1 MTDTNTMESCSHDAH
16 SFAERAAEIMRREP
30 RTEKTPAILASFA
43 HPLNYRHPLETIP
56 LESIAAAHGTNFA
69 TVVQA
74 LRNANGQLVPQPRLP
89 ELGIELRTGETAMS
103 NGATVQGPPFVSAG
117 RLQAGLH
124 MAKHYALIE
133 TGHGSHFWGV
143 PNRNVLSE
151 ASNIPVIVIGEIVD
165 PEGRGKANHEEYY
178 VRNPIWVDNLPK
190 DHPWYGWTYEQVGSI
205 MDAMQIQAER
215 LNIRMLLVWDPE
227 SRSRDEAYRDV
238 MKEVIAMLSAEQEID
253 YSDVPVCMVK
263 ELTETQM
270 NCLTAE
276 DIRGLLAIEQ
286 AQTPNR
292 HDNAMHRSRGS
303 AAS

>member
-1 MTDTNTMESCSHDAH
+1 MESCSHDAH

-215 LNIRMLLVWDPE
+215 LNIRMLLV
-227 SRSRDEAYRDV
+227 
-238 MKEVIAMLSAEQEID
+238 
-253 YSDVPVCMVK
+253 
-263 ELTETQM
+263 
-270 NCLTAE
+270 
-276 DIRGLLAIEQ
+276 
-286 AQTPNR
+286 
-292 HDNAMHRSRGS
+292 
-303 AAS
+303 